1 MNVHLALCVPHSYCG
16 AMGQLEEA
24 AVSFWQLRNLKP
36 EPLKLRVTQFSSV
49 SSSAENLLLG
59 FERGR
64 GCANKET

>member
-1 MNVHLALCVPHSYCG
+1 
-16 AMGQLEEA
+16 MGQLEEA